1 MFRAVTYNKVG
12 FFDVYIY
19 IYNGINKTN
28 KTKIMEEVCEL
39 GPKNLQN
46 NFRVEDMFRIVFRCF
61 PV

>member
-1 MFRAVTYNKVG
+1 M
-12 FFDVYIY
+12 YIY

-28 KTKIMEEVCEL
+28 KTNIMEEVCEV

-46 NFRVEDMFRIVFRCF
+46 NFRVEDMFRIVFRYF